1 MDDKDFEL
9 PKVNNEEENTTPEE
23 KPLIE
28 IPQEYYDKLEKEK
41 KEKEAQA
48 EIQAKKEEEN
58 QISTATTNK
67 IFIGAFVN
75 AIIFIVLLYL
85 MINKNKLFIVGLPI
99 YIIVYSYIKVGM
111 EEKESTAPMSTL
123 MGGFIAAGLC
133 FICSLVLRDDLKE
146 FFSYGVLASI
156 AVAFIGVIISSMLT
170 NMIAN
175 KEETKAVGTLGYL
188 IFFVLL
194 FAGPYFAYKK
204 FPEPILKYVFNEK
217 NAIVAESEEEY
228 MVKTLKNRYGVDF
241 DCSGET
247 TKALDEDNTLFT
259 QKTCTDKSG
268 TEVIV
273 LSTEY
278 SSSRKEYIVKDNY
291 VEAKLLSQLKSDL
304 ADEIKIVTNA
314 NSVSVLLYPKEY
326 CAFVGDCVEN
336 SQYIKNYEKETNREN
351 QFSYSKNL
359 DLKKYINMKPIE
371 FANSYG
377 LGYSITIYGSYSSLI
392 DSKHQDTINK
402 VLDTLNTSGYK
413 NNNGYII
420 KLKQD
425 DELKQVVYQ
434 VEGKASSD
442 GQFKDP
448 VIK

>member
-48 EIQAKKEEEN
+48 EVQAKKEEEN
-58 QISTATTNK
+58 QISTAKTNK

-85 MINKNKLFIVGLPI
+85 MINKNKLFIIGLPI

-133 FICSLVLRDDLKE
+133 FLCSIVLRDDLKE

-156 AVAFIGVIISSMLT
+156 AIAFIGVIISSMLT

-175 KEETKAVGTLGYL
+175 KEETKAMGTLGYL
-188 IFFVLL
+188 LFFILL
-194 FAGPYFAYKK
+194 FALPYFAYKK
-204 FPEPILKYVFNEK
+204 YPEPILKYVFNEK
-217 NAIVAESEEEY
+217 NAIVAESEKEY
-228 MVKTLKNRYGVDF
+228 IVKTLKNRYGIDF
-241 DCSGET
+241 NCDGEVNS
-247 TKALDEDNTLFT
+247 LMDEDNTLIRRY
-259 QKTCTDKSG
+259 TCTDKSG
-268 TEVIV
+268 LEFQV
-273 LSTEY
+273 LSDEY
-278 SSSRKEYIVKDNY
+278 SSSRKEYIVKDDY
-291 VEAKLLSQLKSDL
+291 EDAKLLSQLKTDL
-304 ADEIKIVTNA
+304 AEELRLVTNA
-314 NSVSVLLYPKEY
+314 KSVNILLYPKEY
-326 CAFVGDCVEN
+326 CLFVGDCVEN
-336 SQYIKNYEKETNREN
+336 SQYIRDYEKETNRDN
-351 QFSYSKNL
+351 QFNYSKNL
-359 DLKKYINMKPIE
+359 DLKKYINMQPLE
-371 FANSYG
+371 FVNSYNF
-377 LGYSITIYGSYSSLI
+377 GYLITIYGSYSSLI
-392 DSKHQDTINK
+392 DSKHQDTINS
-402 VLDTLNTSGYK
+402 VLEALNTSGYK